1 MGPITPYLNATTCIF
16 GYRRPR
22 HLKLVLDALEED
34 PLAISTRVEI
44 FLDGPKTVWDRF
56 KCWRVWLE
64 ARKPRQFAQVT
75 VYRSKKNKGLAR
87 SVTQGIR
94 QVLKKADAVIV
105 LEDDIMPL
113 PGFLVFMNEALNRY
127 RRHRKVMQVS
137 AYAYPVPGTREKA
150 SFLPLTSCWGWGTW
164 RRAWRHYG
172 LCRKKAA
179 KDLASPRFLKRM
191 NLDGS
196 YPYGKLLQDVVD
208 GKSDTWGV
216 IWYWNLLRQ
225 GGLTLF
231 PPQSYV
237 QNIGWDGS
245 GTHGDLRGYARQGS
259 KKIRPSGVPHWPG
272 RVESDQPML
281 DKLRKLF
288 REKLRYPC

>member
-1 MGPITPYLNATTCIF
+1 MCVF
-16 GYRRPR
+16 GFNRAN
-22 HLKLVLDALEED
+22 HLRTVLDALEKD
-34 PLAISTRVEI
+34 KLARSTRVEI
-44 FLDGPKTVWDRF
+44 FLDGAKTLLGAL
-56 KCWRVWLE
+56 KCWRVWCE
-64 ARKPRQFAQVT
+64 ARKPRQFLRLKIH
-75 VYRSKKNKGLAR
+75 RSKQNLGLAR
-87 SVTQGIR
+87 SVTQG
-94 QVLKKADAVIV
+94 VGKMLGKYETVIV
-105 LEDDIMPL
+105 LEDDIVPL
-113 PGFLVFMNEALNRY
+113 PGFLSFMNQALSRY
-127 RRHRKVMQVS
+127 RHCPKVMQIS
-137 AYAYPVPGTREKA
+137 AYAYPVPESRKGA
-150 SFLPLTSCWGWGTW
+150 YFLPLTSCWGWATW
-164 RRAWRHYG
+164 KRAWRHYG

-288 REKLRYPC
+288 REKLRSPC

>member
-1 MGPITPYLNATTCIF
+1 VIF
-16 GYRRPR
+16 GYNRPD
-22 HLKLVLDALEED
+22 HLGRVLEALRKD
-34 PLAISTRVEI
+34 PQAQSTCVEI

-64 ARKPRQFAQVT
+64 ARKPRQFAQIT

-113 PGFLVFMNEALNRY
+113 PGFLAFMNGALNRY
-127 RRHRKVMQVS
+127 RCHRKVMQVS
-137 AYAYPVPGTREKA
+137 AFAYPVPGTREKA

-172 LCRKKAA
+172 LVRKQAT
-179 KDLASPRFLKRM
+179 KDLASTGFLKTM
-191 NLDGS
+191 DLDGS
-196 YPYGKLLQDVVD
+196 YPYSKLLQDVVD
-208 GKSDTWGV
+208 KKSDTWGV
-216 IWYWNLLRQ
+216 IWYWNFLRQ
-225 GGLTLF
+225 RGLALF

-245 GTHGDLRGYARQGS
+245 GTHGDLRGYARQS
-259 KKIRPSGVPHWPG
+259 TVKTRTAAVPHWPR
-272 RVESDQPML
+272 RVETDRFL
-281 DKLRKLF
+281 LEKIRNLF
-288 REKLRYPC
+288 RKTYSPEAEN